1 MDIPGGHRMLYKE
14 HAITLDIKRP
24 TKVALQGI
32 VAGET
37 GNRITV
43 MLKNGDEFIP
53 LTGLRV
59 CLRVRSDIGERMQNE
74 ENGISV
80 ENDKAVILLSPNSFA
95 EGMNRARLM
104 VYSSENSTDEIL
116 IYSAEFQFDAA

>member
-1 MDIPGGHRMLYKE
+1 MLYKE
-14 HAITLDIKRP
+14 HAITLDIKRQ

-43 MLKNGDEFIP
+43 TLKNGDEFIP
-53 LTGLRV
+53 LTGFRV
-59 CLRVRSDIGERMQNE
+59 CLRVRSNIGERMQNE

-80 ENDKAVILLSPNSFA
+80 ENDIAVILLSPNSFA

-104 VYSSENSTDEIL
+104 VYSSDENSSDEIL